1 MTKFSSITQDWN
13 SGEMVCAAP
22 HTGGAFPA
30 IFASTYAPRLY
41 TEEGRVKPDYNT
53 LLSVLSED
61 YNLGGFIGSNPI
73 LWRWSEYFNQWW
85 NDGFSIEKS
94 RNQSQT
100 IYNKATRLA
109 IQKPTVKTKYILQ
122 KADKWWDESSTPRF
136 LWVHL
141 MDPHAPYRPGLKG
154 AVNAGLLRTYGHGVF
169 NYFTDD
175 NQNYEDTLPEWMKK
189 QRKKLYEESV
199 KRLDRVLSDWLKS
212 YNDASI
218 MIMGDHGE
226 EFNHGL
232 FSHARLYDETVKVP
246 ILSNDGLLVDN
257 GELVRQIDISPRILS
272 ELNRDIPEKWEGQS
286 SGQFQP
292 QPMLGSMSKYNKYW
306 VGIRSKEWK
315 LIQSVDGSKGYLQME
330 CYNVQS
336 DPDEIDIISP
346 EKAPNNIQEK
356 FNHFKQRAEVKEYI
370 GQKKGFTGKIGHKAE
385 ERLEQ
390 LGYK

>member
-73 LWRWSEYFNQWW
+73 LWRWSEYFDEWW

-94 RNQSQT
+94 RNKPQT
-100 IYNKATRLA
+100 IYNKAARLA
-109 IQKPTVKTKYILQ
+109 IQKPIVKTKYILQ

-199 KRLDRVLSDWLKS
+199 KKLDRVLSDWLES
-212 YNDASI
+212 HNDASI

-232 FSHARLYDETVKVP
+232 FAHARLYDETVKVP
-246 ILSNDGLLVDN
+246 IISNDG
-257 GELVRQIDISPRILS
+257 
-272 ELNRDIPEKWEGQS
+272 
-286 SGQFQP
+286 
-292 QPMLGSMSKYNKYW
+292 
-306 VGIRSKEWK
+306 
-315 LIQSVDGSKGYLQME
+315 
-330 CYNVQS
+330 
-336 DPDEIDIISP
+336 
-346 EKAPNNIQEK
+346 
-356 FNHFKQRAEVKEYI
+356 
-370 GQKKGFTGKIGHKAE
+370 
-385 ERLEQ
+385 
-390 LGYK
+390 